1 MLSSPPIFHRS
12 MSRTTAHV
20 LVLEDEKALLELVVD
35 ALGSE
40 GHAVTP
46 TSSVAKALEALK
58 DGSFDVAVLDLNVPD
73 GSGIDVL
80 KAISE
85 EGLATE
91 AIVLTGNATVSNA
104 IEAMKLGAYDFLTK
118 PTRMEELQALV
129 DKAAEKARLRQE
141 NAALKSQLERDV
153 SVAGLVTQD
162 AALKETLAVL
172 ERVAPSELPVLIQGE
187 SGTGKELIARAVHK
201 QSPRAAFPMMAI
213 SCGAV
218 PESLLESELFGYE
231 RGAFTGAVQ
240 RKPGLVEL
248 ANRGVLFLDEI
259 GDINAAVQSK
269 LLRFLETQEFF
280 HVGGT
285 RPLKTDVRFVS
296 ATSKDLKKEVAEG
309 RYRQD
314 LYQRLNGVTLVL
326 PALRERKGDVAP
338 LAAFFL
344 QRCAGGKKTL
354 SESALNTLEKYSWPG
369 NVRELQMVVRRAA
382 VLAKGDAIT
391 VEDLSL
397 DMGQPN
403 WRSAAVTAGLTLA
416 ELEKEYIQTILQRHE
431 GHRGKAAKA
440 LGIDP
445 KTLYNKL
452 GPERQR

>member
-12 MSRTTAHV
+12 MSRTTAQV
-20 LVLEDEKALLELVVD
+20 LVLEDEAALLELVVD

-40 GHAVTP
+40 GHAVTSAG
-46 TSSVAKALEALK
+46 TVAKALEALK

-80 KAISE
+80 KVLSE
-85 EGLATE
+85 ESLPTE

-118 PTRMEELQALV
+118 PTRMDELLALV

-141 NAALKSQLERDV
+141 NAALKNQLERDV
-153 SVAGLVTQD
+153 SVSGLVTED
-162 AALKETLAVL
+162 AAFKETLAVL
-172 ERVAPSELPVLIQGE
+172 ERVAPSDLPVLIQGE

-201 QSPRAAFPMMAI
+201 RSPRAAFPLMAI

-218 PESLLESELFGYE
+218 PETLLESELFGYE

-285 RPLKTDVRFVS
+285 RPLKTDVRLVS

-314 LYQRLNGVTLVL
+314 LYQRLNGVTLLL
-326 PALRERKGDVAP
+326 PPLRDRKGDIEP
-338 LAAFFL
+338 LACYFL

-354 SESALNTLEKYSWPG
+354 GAAALETLHKYHWPG

-382 VLAKGDAIT
+382 VLAKGDAIQPG
-391 VEDLSL
+391 DLSL
-397 DMGQPN
+397 DLSQPN

-416 ELEKEYIQTILQRHE
+416 ELEKEYIHTILQRHE

-440 LGIDP
+440 LGIEP

-452 GPERQR
+452 GPERPR

>member
-1 MLSSPPIFHRS
+1 
-12 MSRTTAHV
+12 MSRTTAQV
-20 LVLEDEKALLELVVD
+20 LVLEDEKALLELIVD

-58 DGSFDVAVLDLNVPD
+58 EGRFDVAVLDLNVPD

-85 EGLATE
+85 EALPTE
-91 AIVLTGNATVSNA
+91 TIVLTGNATVSNA

-129 DKAAEKARLRQE
+129 EKAAEKARLRQE

-153 SVAGLVTQD
+153 PIDGLVTED
-162 AALKETLAVL
+162 AAFKETLAVL

-201 QSPRAAFPMMAI
+201 RSPRAAFPLMAI
-213 SCGAV
+213 SCGAL
-218 PESLLESELFGYE
+218 PETLLESELFGYE

-240 RKPGLVEL
+240 RKQGLVEM

-259 GDINAAVQSK
+259 GDISAAVQSK

-285 RPLKTDVRFVS
+285 RPLKTDVRLVS

-354 SESALNTLEKYSWPG
+354 SEAALNTLEKYSWPG

-416 ELEKEYIQTILQRHE
+416 ELEKEYIHTILQQHE

>member
-1 MLSSPPIFHRS
+1 MGKPA
-12 MSRTTAHV
+12 THV
-20 LVLEDEKALLELVVD
+20 LVLEDERALAELIVEALDAEGCTVAATVTVKQALD
-35 ALGSE
+35 ALKQ
-40 GHAVTP
+40 A
-46 TSSVAKALEALK
+46 
-58 DGSFDVAVLDLNVPD
+58 SFDVALLDLNVPD

-80 KAISE
+80 KAIAE

-91 AIVLTGNATVSNA
+91 VIVLTGNATVGNA
-104 IEAMKLGAYDFLTK
+104 IETMKLGAYDFLTK
-118 PTRMEELQALV
+118 PTRLDELQALV
-129 DKAAEKARLRQE
+129 AKAAEKARLKQE
-141 NAALKSQLERDV
+141 NVALKTQLERDG
-153 SVAGLVTQD
+153 SVAGLVTED
-162 AALKETLAVL
+162 PAFKDTLAVL
-172 ERVAPSELPVLIQGE
+172 ERVAPSDLPVLIQGE
-187 SGTGKELIARAVHK
+187 SGTGKELIARAVHQK
-201 QSPRAAFPMMAI
+201 SPRATYPLMAV

-218 PESLLESELFGYE
+218 PETLLESELFGYE

-259 GDINAAVQSK
+259 GDISAAVQSK

-285 RPLKTDVRFVS
+285 RPLKTDVRLVA

-314 LYQRLNGVTLVL
+314 LYQRLNGVTLQL

-344 QRCAGGKKTL
+344 QRCAGGKKSL
-354 SESALNTLEKYSWPG
+354 SEEALKTLEKYSWPG

-382 VLAKGDAIT
+382 VLAKGDSIT
-391 VEDLSL
+391 AEDLSL
-397 DMGQPN
+397 DLGQPN
-403 WRSAAVTAGLTLA
+403 WKSAAVTAGLTLA
-416 ELEKEYIQTILQRHE
+416 ELEKEYIHTILQRHE

-452 GPERQR
+452 GPERPR

>member
-12 MSRTTAHV
+12 MSRTTAQV
-20 LVLEDEKALLELVVD
+20 LVLEDEAALLELVVD

-40 GHAVTP
+40 GHAVTSAG
-46 TSSVAKALEALK
+46 TVAKALEALK

-80 KAISE
+80 KVLSE
-85 EGLATE
+85 ESLPTE
-91 AIVLTGNATVSNA
+91 AIVLTGNATISNA

-118 PTRMEELQALV
+118 PTRMDELLALV

-141 NAALKSQLERDV
+141 NAALKNQLERDV
-153 SVAGLVTQD
+153 SISGLVTED
-162 AALKETLAVL
+162 AAFKETLAVL
-172 ERVAPSELPVLIQGE
+172 ERVAPSDLPVLIQGE

-201 QSPRAAFPMMAI
+201 RSPRAAFPLMAI

-218 PESLLESELFGYE
+218 PETLLESELFGYE

-269 LLRFLETQEFF
+269 LLRFLETQEFL

-285 RPLKTDVRFVS
+285 RPLKTDVRLVS

-314 LYQRLNGVTLVL
+314 LYQRLNGVTLLL
-326 PALRERKGDVAP
+326 PPLRDRKGDIAP
-338 LAAFFL
+338 LASYFL
-344 QRCAGGKKTL
+344 QRCAAGKKTL
-354 SESALNTLEKYSWPG
+354 GAATLEALQKYHWPG

-382 VLAKGDAIT
+382 VLAKGDTIQP
-391 VEDLSL
+391 EDLSL
-397 DMGQPN
+397 DMSPPN
-403 WRSAAVTAGLTLA
+403 WKSAA
-416 ELEKEYIQTILQRHE
+416 
-431 GHRGKAAKA
+431 
-440 LGIDP
+440 
-445 KTLYNKL
+445 
-452 GPERQR
+452 

>member
-1 MLSSPPIFHRS
+1 
-12 MSRTTAHV
+12 MSRTTAQV

-58 DGSFDVAVLDLNVPD
+58 DGRFDVAVLDLNVPD

-85 EGLATE
+85 EALPTE

-129 DKAAEKARLRQE
+129 EKAAEKARLRQE

-153 SVAGLVTQD
+153 SVAGLVTED
-162 AALKETLAVL
+162 ATFKETLAVV

-187 SGTGKELIARAVHK
+187 SGTGKELIARALHQK
-201 QSPRAAFPMMAI
+201 SPRAAFPLMAI
-213 SCGAV
+213 SCGAL
-218 PESLLESELFGYE
+218 PETLLESELFGYE
-231 RGAFTGAVQ
+231 RGAFTGALQ

-259 GDINAAVQSK
+259 GDISAAVQSK

-285 RPLKTDVRFVS
+285 RPLKTDVRLVS
-296 ATSKDLKKEVAEG
+296 ATSKDLKKEVLEG

-314 LYQRLNGVTLVL
+314 LYQRLNGVTLFL
-326 PALRERKGDVAP
+326 PALRERKGDIAP
-338 LAAFFL
+338 LANHFL

-354 SESALNTLEKYSWPG
+354 GAAALEALHKYHWPG

-382 VLAKGDAIT
+382 VLAKGDAIQP
-391 VEDLSL
+391 EDLSL
-397 DMGQPN
+397 DLGQPN
-403 WRSAAVTAGLTLA
+403 WRDAAVSAGLTLA
-416 ELEKEYIQTILQRHE
+416 ELEKEYIHTILQQHE